1 MVGGMMRDNKIKAKK
16 WMILIF
22 LVLSVIVGVILWTLN
37 FEKTIPIGFPNQ
49 TVSFGMSVS
58 EVVSEAGIPDRKHEE
73 DGIRSCKYVYT
84 NIDIL
89 GYTGSIVYIFNNH
102 EENENAKVITAYL
115 TLKDESQTKCDKM
128 MDDLQNYFENLFC
141 DEPGFQVEVDEEVHR
156 IGVESP
162 IEERLISTSVRVI
175 RITQVNGIINVETYP
190 KA

>member
-1 MVGGMMRDNKIKAKK
+1 MRDNRIKAKK
-16 WMILIF
+16 WMIRIVF
-22 LVLSVIVGVILWTLN
+22 VISIIVGVILWTLN
-37 FEKTIPIGFPNQ
+37 FERNIPIGFPNQ

-58 EVVSEAGIPDRKHEE
+58 EVLSEAGIEAGIPDRKHEE

-89 GYTGSIVYIFNNH
+89 GYTGSTVYIFNNH
-102 EENENAKVITAYL
+102 EENKNAKVITAYL

-156 IGVESP
+156 IGVEEP

>member
-1 MVGGMMRDNKIKAKK
+1 MRDNRIKAKK
-16 WMILIF
+16 WMIRIVF
-22 LVLSVIVGVILWTLN
+22 VISIIVGVILWTLN
-37 FEKTIPIGFPNQ
+37 FERNIPIGFPNQ

-73 DGIRSCKYVYT
+73 DGIKNCKYVYT

-89 GYTGSIVYIFNNH
+89 GYIGSTVYIFSNH
-102 EENENAKVITAYL
+102 EENKNAKVITAYL

-128 MDDLQNYFENLFC
+128 MDDLQDYFENLFC

-162 IEERLISTSVRVI
+162 IDERLISTSVRVI